1 MKPRKRGR
9 PPLDLADA
17 RSVSVHFRVSSQQY
31 DALCQRLRLT
41 RETVSQTLRR
51 ALAIELRGQK

>member
-1 MKPRKRGR
+1 MKRKRGR
-9 PPLDLADA
+9 PPIDVADP

-41 RETVSQTLRR
+41 RETVSQTMRR
-51 ALAIELRGQK
+51 ALTTELRSQK